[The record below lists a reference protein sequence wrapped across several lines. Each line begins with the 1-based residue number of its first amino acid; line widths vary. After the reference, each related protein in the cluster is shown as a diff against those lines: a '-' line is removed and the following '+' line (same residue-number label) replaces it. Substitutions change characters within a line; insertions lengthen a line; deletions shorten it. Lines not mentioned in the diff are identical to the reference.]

1 MTSLDRAGLNPEML
15 DRADLTEK
23 SYRILRESILKRKIR
38 PGEQMSAG
46 KIAGRLGVSRSPV
59 MDAFKQLAADG
70 LVEIVP
76 RRGTFVTLLTSD
88 DVGELFEIRTLIEEY
103 AADRLLDSGK
113 IDEYLERVAGPL
125 QGMEQSILDGEFE
138 NYDSFMDNDRKFHFQ
153 LVEMTGNQRL
163 IQIYNDLHVH
173 IYVARAHYLRYVQQA
188 RQTQAEHQAIL
199 DALTQGQREKAH
211 RAIRTH
217 IVNVRNRI
225 LELLEERGGKL

>member
-1 MTSLDRAGLNPEML
+1 MNSLDRANLTPELL

-46 KIAGRLGVSRSPV
+46 KIADKLGVSRSPV
-59 MDAFKQLAADG
+59 MDAFRQLAADG

-76 RRGTFVTLLTSD
+76 RRGTFVTLLTSK
-88 DVGELFEIRTLIEEY
+88 DVAELFDIRTIIEEH
-103 AADRLLDSGK
+103 AADHLLSSGR
-113 IDEYLERVAGPL
+113 IDEYLERVAEPV

-138 NYDSFMDNDRKFHFQ
+138 NYDSFMENDRQFHIQ
-153 LVEMTGNQRL
+153 LVDMTGNQRL

-173 IYVARAHYLRYVQQA
+173 IYVARAHYLRHVQQA

-199 DALTQGQREKAH
+199 DALKQGQHEQAH
-211 RAIRTH
+211 QAIRTH